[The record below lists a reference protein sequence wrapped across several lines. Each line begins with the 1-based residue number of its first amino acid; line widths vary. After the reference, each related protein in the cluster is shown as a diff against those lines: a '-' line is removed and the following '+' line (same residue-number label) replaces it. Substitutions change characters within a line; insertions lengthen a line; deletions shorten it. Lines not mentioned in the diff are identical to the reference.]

1 MCHANPTW
9 GAPRIHGELLK
20 LGIAIAEATVGHY
33 MVRRRPPPS
42 QTWRTFLTNH
52 IGQLVSVDFF
62 VVPTLTFRVLFVFVV
77 LAHDRRQILHVNVTG
92 YPTAA
97 WTAQQI
103 RNAFPWDTAP
113 RFLLRDRDGTYGHN
127 FRACLE
133 AMEIDEVLTAPQS
146 PWQNPYVERLIGSM
160 RRECVD
166 HVIVLNERSLHR
178 ILRSYIDYYHLWRTA
193 SLVGQGCARKPTR
206 RACCTGRGHG
216 DAARGRPAPQLPSS
230 RGLTTAMDG
239 RRRKTVHAARRP
251 EERPKDAS
259 HSSTFT
265 ECTAAM
271 LTLPSFAG
279 PTSARS
285 VTRTVRMRFSVG
297 TQVPVRIGI
306 LCVRRNWLQWNTG
319 AARDPAR
326 AAYCRS
332 GRRRWSASIT
342 LSCCVIV
349 TAQRASSTTAI
360 SKGVG
365 ARMRAG
371 LRASNLRA
379 RHLPMRYETGLPS
392 SVIRFRT

>member
-1 MCHANPTW
+1 MQKYHDEPKQYKGYLKSALAVLQRQARWRPRLRPVDRLFWTWLCHLWPGWRRALVIVKPDTVLRWHRRGFRCYWRWKSRPRGPGRPRIPRAVQVLIRQMCHANPTW
-9 GAPRIHGELLK
+9 GAPRIHGELLR

-33 MVRRRPPPS
+33 RVRRRPPPS

-103 RNAFPWDTAP
+103 RDAFPWDTAP

-178 ILRSYIDYYHLWRTA
+178 ILRSYIDYYHLWRTHL
-193 SLVGQGCARKPTR
+193 SLGNDAPVSRRVEPAAQGEVIAMPHVG
-206 RACCTGRGHG
+206 
-216 DAARGRPAPQLPSS
+216 
-230 RGLTTAMDG
+230 GLHHSYH
-239 RRRKTVHAARRP
+239 RHAA
-251 EERPKDAS
+251 
-259 HSSTFT
+259 
-265 ECTAAM
+265 
-271 LTLPSFAG
+271 
-279 PTSARS
+279 
-285 VTRTVRMRFSVG
+285 
-297 TQVPVRIGI
+297 
-306 LCVRRNWLQWNTG
+306 
-319 AARDPAR
+319 
-326 AAYCRS
+326 
-332 GRRRWSASIT
+332 
-342 LSCCVIV
+342 
-349 TAQRASSTTAI
+349 
-360 SKGVG
+360 
-365 ARMRAG
+365 
-371 LRASNLRA
+371 
-379 RHLPMRYETGLPS
+379 
-392 SVIRFRT
+392 